1 MKRKYEIG
9 FIINPEAT
17 EEDVKK
23 VVDNVSQ
30 IITKDKGVVENVD
43 EWGRKKMAYPINKHW
58 EGIYVFIN
66 SEGEGAT
73 YAKVERRL
81 KLSEQ
86 VMRFIILRL
95 DDRLRKAN
103 RLTKKW
109 QRQERF
115 AKKPAPPA
123 AKPPAS
129 DEPIEEVEEKKEIKD
144 ETN

>member
-30 IITKDKGVVENVD
+30 IIKKDKGIVENVD
-43 EWGRKKMAYPINKHW
+43 EWGRKKLAYPIKKHS

-66 SEGEGAT
+66 TEGEGST

-86 VMRFIILRL
+86 VLRFIILRL

-103 RLTKKW
+103 RLLKKW
-109 QRQERF
+109 HRQEKF
-115 AKKPAPPA
+115 AKKSAPPA
-123 AKPPAS
+123 PKPVVDEAPA
-129 DEPIEEVEEKKEIKD
+129 DEKNEKKEDHD
-144 ETN
+144 ETK

>member
-23 VVDNVSQ
+23 VVDSVSQ
-30 IITKDKGVVENVD
+30 IIKKDKGIVENVD
-43 EWGRKKMAYPINKHW
+43 EWGRKKLAYPIKKHS

-66 SEGEGAT
+66 SEGEGSI

-95 DDRLRKAN
+95 DDKWRKAN
-103 RLTKKW
+103 RLIKKYRKSE
-109 QRQERF
+109 QSGSRR
-115 AKKPAPPA
+115 
-123 AKPPAS
+123 S
-129 DEPIEEVEEKKEIKD
+129 
-144 ETN
+144 

>member
-30 IITKDKGVVENVD
+30 IIKKDKGIVENVD
-43 EWGRKKMAYPINKHW
+43 EWGRKKLAYPIKKHSD
-58 EGIYVFIN
+58 GIYVFIN
-66 SEGEGAT
+66 TEGEGST
-73 YAKVERRL
+73 YAKVERRS

-86 VMRFIILRL
+86 VLRFIILRL

-103 RLTKKW
+103 RLLKKW
-109 QRQERF
+109 HRQEKF
-115 AKKPAPPA
+115 AKKSAPPA
-123 AKPPAS
+123 PKPVVEEAPA
-129 DEPIEEVEEKKEIKD
+129 DEKNEKKEDHD
-144 ETN
+144 ETK

>member
-1 MKRKYEIG
+1 MKRNYEIG

-30 IITKDKGVVENVD
+30 IIKKDKGVVENVD
-43 EWGRKKMAYPINKHW
+43 EWGRKKLAYPINKHH

-109 QRQERF
+109 QRQEKF
-115 AKKPAPPA
+115 AKKSAPPA
-123 AKPPAS
+123 PKSPTDDGPS
-129 DEPIEEVEEKKEIKD
+129 DEKEEVKDEKK
-144 ETN
+144 

>member
-23 VVDNVSQ
+23 VVDNVNQ
-30 IITKDKGVVENVD
+30 IIKKDKGVVENVD
-43 EWGRKKMAYPINKHW
+43 EWGRKKLAYPINKHN

-66 SEGEGAT
+66 SEGEGST

-109 QRQERF
+109 QRQEKY
-115 AKKPAPPA
+115 AKKSAPPA
-123 AKPPAS
+123 PKPPAG
-129 DEPIEEVEEKKEIKD
+129 DESIEEKEEVKD
-144 ETN
+144 ETK